1 MAERMKFGFNT
12 VRDCRFAGAR
22 QPGKPKDTRFLAFQL
37 CARAF
42 IDVEFLPGNI
52 RCTPQPVFENGRRPL
67 SVLYID
73 R

>member
-12 VRDCRFAGAR
+12 VRNCRFAGAR
-22 QPGKPKDTRFLAFQL
+22 QPSKPKDTRFLVFQL

-52 RCTPQPVFENGRRPL
+52 VARRSPYSNGRRPL